1 MSWNGTV
8 RCSWC
13 GQSGH
18 NAAGCKEKLKA
29 MTEWRDDNDVAKR
42 NRARNYFAK
51 RERKA
56 HRAKNRSCSYCGEV
70 GHTKRTCKVRK
81 SDVSVYAELVYD
93 GRKKLYKSFQEK
105 GFGPGA
111 LVSYEDKK
119 WSSDTAEYVTETYLG
134 VVTSIEHDELSHRI
148 NHTRWTCSNSKYVKV
163 SWINHPAGGMKSWP
177 ASLPLRAID
186 IKNQYSD
193 SYKIEE
199 VDWSLTDSARMRI
212 ITPLEDPAL
221 TYPSMSSCEKLASK
235 MLDESGKER
244 WRMPY
249 DLEEEL
255 NKRGVKI

>member
-18 NAAGCKEKLKA
+18 NAAGCKEKLEK
-29 MTEWRDDNDVAKR
+29 MTGWLDSADFAERS
-42 NRARNYFAK
+42 RATRYFAK
-51 RERKA
+51 RGRKA
-56 HRAKNRSCSYCGEV
+56 ERAKNRSCSYCTEV

-81 SDVSVYAELVYD
+81 SDISVFAELIYD
-93 GRKKLYKSFQEK
+93 GREKLYKSFQEK
-105 GFGPGA
+105 GFGPGT
-111 LVSYEDKK
+111 LVSYEDKT
-119 WSSDTAEYVTETYLG
+119 WSNDLYEYVTQTYVG
-134 VVTSIEHDELSHRI
+134 IVTSIEHDELSHR
-148 NHTRWTCSNSKYVKV
+148 NAPSARWTGQSKYVKV
-163 SWINHPAGGMKSWP
+163 SWINHPTGDMRPWL
-177 ASLPLRAID
+177 ASLPLRALD

-193 SYKIEE
+193 DYKFEE
-199 VDWSLTDSARMRI
+199 VDWSLTESARMRI
-212 ITPLEDPAL
+212 VTPLEDLAL

-255 NKRGVKI
+255 SKRNVKV

>member
-18 NAAGCKEKLKA
+18 NAAGCKEKLEK
-29 MTEWRDDNDVAKR
+29 MTGWLDSTDFAERS
-42 NRARNYFAK
+42 RATRYFAK
-51 RERKA
+51 RGRKA
-56 HRAKNRSCSYCGEV
+56 ERAKNRSCSYCSEV

-81 SDVSVYAELVYD
+81 SDISVYAEIIYD

-111 LVSYEDKK
+111 LVSYEDKR

-134 VVTSIEHDELSHRI
+134 VVTSVEHDELSHRI
-148 NHTRWTCSNSKYVKV
+148 NHTRWTCSDSKYVKV

-186 IKNQYSD
+186 VKNQYSD

-221 TYPSMSSCEKLASK
+221 AYPSMSSCEKLASK

-255 NKRGVKI
+255 GKRGVKV

>member
-18 NAAGCKEKLKA
+18 NAAGCKEKLAK
-29 MTEWRDDNDVAKR
+29 MKEWRYDDDISKR
-42 NRARNYFAK
+42 QRARNYFSR

-56 HRAKNRSCSYCGEV
+56 ERAKNRSCSYCGEP
-70 GHTKRTCKVRK
+70 GHTKRTCKLRK
-81 SDVSVYAELVYD
+81 ADVSVYAELIYA

-119 WSSDTAEYVTETYLG
+119 WSGDVHEYVTETYLG

-148 NHTRWTCSNSKYVKV
+148 NHTRWTCSDSKYVKV

-255 NKRGVKI
+255 SKRGVKV

>member
-18 NAAGCKEKLKA
+18 NAAGCKEKLEK
-29 MTEWRDDNDVAKR
+29 MTGWLDSTDFAERS
-42 NRARNYFAK
+42 RATRYFAK
-51 RERKA
+51 RGRKA
-56 HRAKNRSCSYCGEV
+56 ERAKNRSCSYCSEV

-81 SDVSVYAELVYD
+81 SDISVYAELIYD

-163 SWINHPAGGMKSWP
+163 SWINHPAGGMASWP

-212 ITPLEDPAL
+212 VTPLEDPAL
-221 TYPSMSSCEKLASK
+221 AYPSMSSCEKLASK

-255 NKRGVKI
+255 GKRGVKV